1 MHPKNYTVNDVMV
14 ILKDAKEKD
23 QPVYVAKGPCGGCDV
38 RHLVIGEPEKLDV
51 QELIGKLEKMNPDDE
66 FDHI

>member
-1 MHPKNYTVNDVMV
+1 MQRKKISQFMWRR
-14 ILKDAKEKD
+14 
-23 QPVYVAKGPCGGCDV
+23 GPCGGCDV

>member
-51 QELIGKLEKMNPDDE
+51 QS
-66 FDHI
+66 

>member
-1 MHPKNYTVNDVMV
+1 MHPKNFTVKDVM
-14 ILKDAKEKD
+14 ILLKDAKKNG

-38 RHLVIGEPEKLDV
+38 NHLVVGEPKKLDV
-51 QELIGKLEKMNPDDE
+51 AELMGKLEKMNPDDE